1 MSHTYNQSVAH
12 HIPAIENILEPWR
25 WDREHSDSDHYDNHV
40 LVLNAEKPVTI
51 NLYGAPEEFNQ
62 NDPMNVIVSRGAN
75 ITLIYK
81 TGIETVKTHIL
92 VKDVH
97 YEMRYSHRLETFRTT
112 APRIRHDIGLIF
124 NLTKF
129 DLLPI
134 LFPLGLSNSHQFLA
148 GRLSFQCDWP
158 GSKTLSLWR
167 DGIHK
172 ILKFYNVKSGHHCLD
187 YSIPRSI
194 VSAWTTSGK
203 TRIMPLD
210 LRVEDGGVERMVWTG
225 ATKLDVP
232 DLSFLRPEN
241 E

>member
-1 MSHTYNQSVAH
+1 MPHYHDQSVAH
-12 HIPAIENILEPWR
+12 HIPAVENILEPWR
-25 WDREHSDSDHYDNHV
+25 WDNDTTTTNHRDNHF
-40 LVLNAEKPVTI
+40 LVLNEENPITI
-51 NLYGAPEEFNQ
+51 NLSNAPEAFDGQRCYNS
-62 NDPMNVIVSRGAN
+62 VISRGAT
-75 ITLIYK
+75 ISLAYK
-81 TGIETVKTHIL
+81 SGNDI
-92 VKDVH
+92 
-97 YEMRYSHRLETFRTT
+97 RTT
-112 APRIRHDIGLIF
+112 TLEKDNLYEIRYDHRGSGSYAINSRAGYGIGLVF

-134 LFPLGLSNSHQFLA
+134 LFPLGLSNSHLFLA
-148 GRLSFQCDWP
+148 GRLSFQCDWA

-167 DGIHK
+167 DGVHK
-172 ILKFYNVKSGHHCLD
+172 ILKFYNIKSGHHCLD

-203 TRIMPLD
+203 TRIMLLD
-210 LRVEDGGVERMVWTG
+210 LRVEDDSVEHLVWTG